1 MRDLTR
7 LASRIVMFF
16 MQFYYRLARHSRVSY
31 KAYIDGRTR
40 LAGYNT
46 IQDNVLLA
54 GARIG
59 RGTYICRGSNFT
71 DAEVGAFCSI
81 GRNVRIVNGQHPTR
95 TFVSTHP
102 AFFSPNGQPGFSFV
116 REKRYEDCRYLDR
129 ERRVSVEVGTSVRR
143 TSERGGQFLGY
154 RIVHEKRI
162 VMERPLF
169 SIITITF
176 NAAGTLPATLR
187 SVERQTFTDYEY
199 LIVDG
204 ASTDGTVAIAQHSA
218 AVSSVTSEPDKGLY
232 DAMNKGLRKARGCYL
247 VFLNAGDAFHDPDT
261 LQKIADSIEKTDPDI
276 VYGETALVD
285 SERRFISMRRLQ
297 APERLSVKSFRMGM
311 LVCHQAFI
319 VRREIAP
326 EYDLRYRFSADFD
339 WCIRCM
345 QMAKTITHTHEVLID
360 YLNEGVTTANRK
372 ASLQERYEIMC
383 RYYGTLPTFLRH
395 LWFAVRFTFARFSGR
410 E

>member
-1 MRDLTR
+1 M
-7 LASRIVMFF
+7 
-16 MQFYYRLARHSRVSY
+16 H
-31 KAYIDGRTR
+31 
-40 LAGYNT
+40 NH
-46 IQDNVLLA
+46 
-54 GARIG
+54 
-59 RGTYICRGSNFT
+59 
-71 DAEVGAFCSI
+71 
-81 GRNVRIVNGQHPTR
+81 HP
-95 TFVSTHP
+95 HP
-102 AFFSPNGQPGFSFV
+102 
-116 REKRYEDCRYLDR
+116 K
-129 ERRVSVEVGTSVRR
+129 
-143 TSERGGQFLGY
+143 
-154 RIVHEKRI
+154 
-162 VMERPLF
+162 F
-169 SIITITF
+169 SIITVTY
-176 NAAGTLPATLR
+176 NAAKVLEDTIQSIVT
-187 SVERQTFTDYEY
+187 QTYKNLEY
-199 LIVDG
+199 IIVDG
-204 ASTDGTVAIAQHSA
+204 GSTDETLDIIHKYQEHITTVI
-218 AVSSVTSEPDKGLY
+218 SEPDQGLY

-247 VFLNAGDAFHDPDT
+247 VFLNAGDAFHEPDT

-372 ASLQERYEIMC
+372 ASLRERYEIMC

-395 LWFAVRFTFARFSGR
+395 LWFAVRFAFARFSGR